1 MAEDD
6 PTGGLTQTND
16 GTLFGN
22 PDGGGNEHDY
32 DNWSW
37 KQIAA
42 AINGATTV
50 DPGSDHSNEMAQ
62 ISDPA
67 SFGTTARAFYFVQR
81 TLEMI
86 SISLQQQSTALAGDD
101 RGWQGASAEA
111 FLAMTKQFSRQV
123 KANAAVLSRGAG
135 MASVPKQ
142 LTDNGNN
149 LARARV
155 NIHNIDV
162 WYAAEA
168 ARLGA
173 GRTSNGLIVVSS
185 KPEVVALM
193 TRDMRTVIRNLAAN
207 YKMTIEN
214 VIAPTAETPVPE
226 PLPDGGGGTG
236 DDGGGGGGGGLPDTG
251 GSGLPDTGGAGTDGL
266 GSDGLGTGGLGT
278 DDLAGGSADP
288 FGGGLG
294 TGSGLDPSDLDSV
307 LNPGTGGVTDFPGL
321 GDGSLGTGGLGDLG
335 TGGLGD
341 LGTSGLGGIGGLGS
355 FPGSLGTS
363 SLGSGSGLKGWDSS
377 TAGLSDPSMWTD
389 PAADYS
395 GLTGTDD
402 SGLGLPADYTGSE
415 AAGLGDVLGGGSTES
430 SGSGMGGMPMMPM
443 MPGSGAGGGAKGGA
457 ERPDAAGLLSSD
469 AAPWQDAEGTGLPV
483 DGVDIGSGTPA
494 GAPSGD
500 TTSTAGI
507 GGVPAMPMP
516 MFPGAAGAGSG
527 SGSGA
532 PERPDA
538 AGLVSGEAADWEA
551 GAAPVGTDEQIGS
564 PDGAPPGVAT
574 TGMPVVVPGRAPGA
588 GASAPHR
595 AQNAGA
601 SAEPTAG
608 AVTPA
613 GATASAGAGASAGAT
628 ASPGATAAAASTP
641 LPAPAPAP
649 APAVAGA
656 PAMATASAGGTHA
669 AGATEPAGATAV
681 AGATQEHEVRS
692 RTDGAAHGSAD
703 SERIALVPQADD
715 TEDTSMW
722 EVATASFLP
731 LLRPFAGGN
740 GTDDR
745 DRDGLSSA
753 EERAW
758 TPPEPGAP
766 PPGQNFGPLG
776 EDPDPEYTTW
786 QPATARQTPPP
797 GPPPTPAGGEPLHCG
812 GDDTPPPEPE
822 PEPEPEMAGEPD
834 DAEQAERTSA
844 DLLVEDGDLWGARR
858 DDMSSLG

>member
-1 MAEDD
+1 MAEND

-67 SFGTTARAFYFVQR
+67 SFGTTARAFHVVQR

-86 SISLQQQSTALAGDD
+86 SAALQQQARALAGDD

-111 FLAMTKQFSRQV
+111 FLVMTKQFSRQV

-135 MASVPKQ
+135 MDSVPKQ
-142 LTDNGNN
+142 LVDNGNN

-226 PLPDGGGGTG
+226 PLPEGGGGGGGGG
-236 DDGGGGGGGGLPDTG
+236 DDGGGGDGLPDTG
-251 GSGLPDTGGAGTDGL
+251 GSGLPDTGGSGVDGL

-288 FGGGLG
+288 FGGDLG

-307 LNPGTGGVTDFPGL
+307 LNPGTGGVADFPGL
-321 GDGSLGTGGLGDLG
+321 NDGSLGTGGLGDLG

-341 LGTSGLGGIGGLGS
+341 LGTGGLGGLGA
-355 FPGSLGTS
+355 FPGGLGTS
-363 SLGSGSGLKGWDSS
+363 SLGAGNGLKGWDSS

-415 AAGLGDVLGGGSTES
+415 ATGLGDVLGGGSTES
-430 SGSGMGGMPMMPM
+430 PGSGMGGMPMMPM

-457 ERPDAAGLLSSD
+457 ERPDSAGLLSSD
-469 AAPWQDAEGTGLPV
+469 AAPWQDTDGSELPV

-494 GAPSGD
+494 GTPS
-500 TTSTAGI
+500 TTGI

-538 AGLVSGEAADWEA
+538 AGLVSGEAADWES
-551 GAAPVGTDEQIGS
+551 GAATAGTDEPIGS
-564 PDGAPPGVAT
+564 PEGAPPSVTT
-574 TGMPVVVPGRAPGA
+574 TGMPVVVPVVAPGTAPGA
-588 GASAPHR
+588 GASAPLR
-595 AQNAGA
+595 EQNQTATSSAGVGA
-601 SAEPTAG
+601 STGATASPEATTATAPEAG
-608 AVTPA
+608 VAGMATTPA
-613 GATASAGAGASAGAT
+613 GATAPAGAGASTGAT
-628 ASPGATAAAASTP
+628 TSPEATAATATEGGTPTGATPAPGATEEH
-641 LPAPAPAP
+641 
-649 APAVAGA
+649 AVR
-656 PAMATASAGGTHA
+656 
-669 AGATEPAGATAV
+669 
-681 AGATQEHEVRS
+681 TQ
-692 RTDGAAHGSAD
+692 TDGAAHGTAE
-703 SERIALVPQADD
+703 SERIALVPRADD

-731 LLRPFAGGN
+731 LLRPFAEN
-740 GTDDR
+740 SGTDDR

-753 EERAW
+753 EETAW
-758 TPPEPGAP
+758 TPPEPGTP
-766 PPGQNFGPLG
+766 PPGQRFGPLG
-776 EDPDPEYTTW
+776 EDPDPEYATW
-786 QPATARQTPPP
+786 QPATARRTPPP
-797 GPPPTPAGGEPLHCG
+797 GPPPAPAEGEPLRCG

-822 PEPEPEMAGEPD
+822 PEPEPEKSGEPD

-858 DDMSSLG
+858 DDVSSLG